1 MNMGTSSQLCHSR
14 VPTQQAVLNPRLT
27 FANLDRTGSTDE
39 RP

>member
-1 MNMGTSSQLCHSR
+1 MNMGTSSQLPLR